1 MATSAKSPPKTLDWD
16 RSREHALWDQGTR
29 VVAGVDEAGIGPLAG
44 PVVAAAVV
52 LPKNFNLPGVNDSKK
67 LTAKRREKLY
77 PVIVEQALTYCIAVV
92 DVGEIDQLNIYHAGL
107 TAMARAVD
115 GLSPA
120 AEHLLIDGRQLPDPP
135 APQTRIVGG
144 DAEEVSIAAAS
155 ILAKVARDRIME
167 ALHGEYP
174 VYGFDRHKGYPTKQH
189 QEALRAHGPS
199 PVHRMSFEAVRDF
212 SGEHSPL
219 FVQRSEEL
227 AQVHTQK
234 ELAAWRL
241 QLKDDSLSPGELKRL
256 RGLAQRR
263 LAQGK
268 IPPKK
273 PKTDQKGKSKNQIP
287 LL

>member
-1 MATSAKSPPKTLDWD
+1 M
-16 RSREHALWDQGTR
+16 R
-29 VVAGVDEAGIGPLAG
+29 
-44 PVVAAAVV
+44 
-52 LPKNFNLPGVNDSKK
+52 
-67 LTAKRREKLY
+67 
-77 PVIVEQALTYCIAVV
+77 
-92 DVGEIDQLNIYHAGL
+92 
-107 TAMARAVD
+107 RAVD

-120 AEHLLIDGRQLPDPP
+120 AEHLLIDGRLLPDPP

-167 ALHGEYP
+167 GLHGEYP
-174 VYGFDRHKGYPTKQH
+174 VYGFDRHKGYPTRQH
-189 QEALRAHGPS
+189 QEALRTHGPS

-227 AQVHTQK
+227 AQIHTQK
-234 ELAAWRL
+234 DLGTWR
-241 QLKDDSLSPGELKRL
+241 QKLKFDPLSPGELKRL

-268 IPPKK
+268 IPPRK
-273 PKTDQKGKSKNQIP
+273 PKKIQKKKAENQIP

>member
-1 MATSAKSPPKTLDWD
+1 MATSSKSSPKTLDWD
-16 RSREHALWDQGTR
+16 RCREHTLWAQGTK

-52 LPKNFNLPGVNDSKK
+52 LPKTFDLPGVNDSKK

-77 PVIVEQALTYCIAVV
+77 PVIVEQALTYSIAVV
-92 DVGEIDQLNIYHAGL
+92 DVEEIDQLNIYHAGL

-167 ALHGEYP
+167 ALHKEYP
-174 VYGFDRHKGYPTKQH
+174 AYGFERHKGYPTKQH

-219 FVQRSEEL
+219 FVKRSEEL
-227 AQVHTQK
+227 AQIHTQK
-234 ELAAWRL
+234 ELGAWRL
-241 QLKDDSLSPGELKRL
+241 QLKDDPLSPGELKRL

-273 PKTDQKGKSKNQIP
+273 PKKSQKEKSGNQIS